1 MLGNHFFSL
10 LIFMNRCPRKQCVS
24 SQCVCGAVWAH
35 LMALWRILTNAGV
48 AMLWEQVVGSAENSL

>member
-1 MLGNHFFSL
+1 
-10 LIFMNRCPRKQCVS
+10 MNCCPRKQSVS